1 MIFHKCKLTLFEIKE
16 EQQEQPQ
23 IEKQE
28 APTVTQPAMR
38 SYLDQKVVPLMLEGL
53 AVLTKERPEKPIEFL
68 ADYLEKHN
76 TEGK

>member
-1 MIFHKCKLTLFEIKE
+1 
-16 EQQEQPQ
+16 
-23 IEKQE
+23 
-28 APTVTQPAMR
+28 
-38 SYLDQKVVPLMLEGL
+38 MLEGL